1 MAFLKT
7 LIGRKKR
14 AEAIALG
21 TALAQA
27 THLAIGN
34 GGLEVD
40 GVTPKN
46 ISGTATALFNEIKRK
61 EITVEKI
68 NDYTYELYAEFDVT
82 TTDPE
87 LIGDTINEAGLV
99 DADGDFIY
107 LETFNLF
114 ASSLPSNFKDK
125 HVIVLQMV

>member
-1 MAFLKT
+1 MAYLKT
-7 LIGRKKR
+7 QIGRKKR
-14 AEAIALG
+14 TEAIVLG
-21 TALAQA
+21 NALAQV

-61 EITVEKI
+61 TVTSVKI
-68 NDYTYELYAEFDVT
+68 NDYTYEIYAEFDVT

-87 LIGDTINEAGLV
+87 LIGDTINEVGLV

-107 LETFNLF
+107 LETFKLF
-114 ASSLPSNFKDK
+114 ASSLPSNFKNK